1 MGCSYGFSS
10 LTVEEMSVKH
20 CSSNTLCYNMTRCEK
35 NVIRPN
41 FYPNANPNNHSS
53 SEMWYALLCD
63 GVTKH
68 LEALPTDNRVRTFP
82 VWPLFPAS
90 YLFHFSPP
98 NSYHPDSLSGQKLN
112 LFTSLIGKILKPH
125 FVRHCYLKCLPSIFL
140 LQKLYLLL
148 SLRQKQYCG
157 RQVKG
162 AGNWRLSLRGR
173 ARPARLWL
181 SEWVV

>member
-1 MGCSYGFSS
+1 
-10 LTVEEMSVKH
+10 
-20 CSSNTLCYNMTRCEK
+20 MTRCEK

-53 SEMWYALLCD
+53 SEMWYALLCH

-68 LEALPTDNRVRTFP
+68 LDAGYGGVTHRQKSKDLSSLTPFP
-82 VWPLFPAS
+82 CKLSVSLFTTQ
-90 YLFHFSPP
+90 
-98 NSYHPDSLSGQKLN
+98 YHPDSLSGQKLS

-162 AGNWRLSLRGR
+162 AGNWRLCRCTALTSVPGR
-173 ARPARLWL
+173 L